1 MVKPQSYATLNNGIQ
16 MPLLGLGV
24 YDMYQ
29 KDAEQAVLWALET
42 GYRLIDTAAMYDN
55 EAEIGNA
62 IRQSSVPR
70 KDIFITTKV
79 HNDKQGFDQ
88 TLRAFD
94 ESQRKLN
101 CEYIDLYLV
110 HRRLHLSVPG
120 HRIAFHENSLQNNP
134 GQLSF

>member
-1 MVKPQSYATLNNGIQ
+1 MIQKQITTTLNNGIQ

-42 GYRLIDTAAMYDN
+42 GYRLIDTAAMYEN
-55 EAEIGNA
+55 EVEIGNA
-62 IRQSSVPR
+62 VRESGIARNEL
-70 KDIFITTKV
+70 FITTKV
-79 HNDKQGFDQ
+79 HNSEQGFDQ

-110 HRRLHLSVPG
+110 SPRKNLFGRASSG
-120 HRIAFHENSLQNNP
+120 NWR
-134 GQLSF
+134 G